1 MSFIQ
6 YWCLIGRGGQLHARR
21 FDVWIPAG
29 ALRDCMFRWTRL
41 PCGNV
46 GLTVTSPQN
55 TCWSFRPSILQ
66 SFIIFFLHLPEKTS
80 VSKFFTEWLYLTR
93 LVTSLLSL
101 RKYIS
106 LKKHL
111 INRKCL
117 LCYEVI
123 FITRCKPSSHLFT
136 LNNFSVFL
144 FNFQIILLIST
155 LFLSWKRGQILSHV
169 SK

>member
-1 MSFIQ
+1 MAAS
-6 YWCLIGRGGQLHARR
+6 CTRA
-21 FDVWIPAG
+21 
-29 ALRDCMFRWTRL
+29 ALM
-41 PCGNV
+41 CGYQQV
-46 GLTVTSPQN
+46 LSGTACSGELDYRVVTSGLLLRPLKTPADLFVPQ
-55 TCWSFRPSILQ
+55 FYKVLL
-66 SFIIFFLHLPEKTS
+66 FFFLHLPEKTS